1 MHLIL
6 YRELA
11 DVEEDAEEDAEQL
24 RFALAMSSLEMNE
37 DEALNEAL
45 YQSLLSQQQEQDILV
60 STSGIPRTYS
70 TRVHGTAPTTLSVS
84 RDIPGSTSAS
94 ATPRTNRT
102 RVHVNSSTPSV
113 SRATSRNNV
122 SNTSSND
129 ISNENFFF
137 AVLIL
142 SALLYYA
149 VLLFWEL
156 FWFFWHHPDFLS
168 RVFLFVFC
176 YVPYRCVPNSFSANQ
191 SHEEIFY
198 IILFLS
204 VLSYDLVLLVW
215 QLLLF
220 FVYHLESLLVIV
232 FSYCLAL
239 VNFDFSSGLVVP
251 LSSTI

>member
-1 MHLIL
+1 
-6 YRELA
+6 
-11 DVEEDAEEDAEQL
+11 
-24 RFALAMSSLEMNE
+24 MNE

-45 YQSLLSQQQEQDILV
+45 YQSLLPQQQERDIPV
-60 STSGIPRTYS
+60 STSAIPRTNS
-70 TRVHGTAPTTLSVS
+70 TRS
-84 RDIPGSTSAS
+84 
-94 ATPRTNRT
+94 
-102 RVHVNSSTPSV
+102 HVNSTTPTTPSV
-113 SRATSRNNV
+113 SGATSRNNV
-122 SNTSSND
+122 PNTSSND
-129 ISNENFFF
+129 ISNEDFFF
-137 AVLIL
+137 IVLFL

-149 VLLFWEL
+149 FFLFWEL
-156 FWFFWHHPDFLS
+156 VVFFWHHPVFLS

-176 YVPYRCVPNSFSANQ
+176 YVPYRCVPNSISANQ
-191 SHEEIFY
+191 SQEEIVY

>member
-1 MHLIL
+1 MHLII

-11 DVEEDAEEDAEQL
+11 DAEEDAEEDAEQL
-24 RFALAMSSLEMNE
+24 RIALAMSSLEMNE

-45 YQSLLSQQQEQDILV
+45 YQSLLSQQQEQ
-60 STSGIPRTYS
+60 
-70 TRVHGTAPTTLSVS
+70 
-84 RDIPGSTSAS
+84 DIPGSTSAS

-129 ISNENFFF
+129 ISNEDFFF

-149 VLLFWEL
+149 VLLVWEL

>member
-1 MHLIL
+1 LHFIT
-6 YRELA
+6 YRESA
-11 DVEEDAEEDAEQL
+11 DVGEDAEQL

-45 YQSLLSQQQEQDILV
+45 YQSLLSQQHERDIPV
-60 STSGIPRTYS
+60 STSAILRTNS
-70 TRVHGTAPTTLSVS
+70 TRS
-84 RDIPGSTSAS
+84 
-94 ATPRTNRT
+94 
-102 RVHVNSSTPSV
+102 HVNSTTPTTPSV
-113 SRATSRNNV
+113 SGATSRNNV
-122 SNTSSND
+122 PNNTSSND
-129 ISNENFFF
+129 ISNEEFFF
-137 AVLIL
+137 DVLIL

-149 VLLFWEL
+149 IFLFWEL
-156 FWFFWHHPDFLS
+156 FVFFWHHPDFLS

-191 SHEEIFY
+191 SREEIFY

-232 FSYCLAL
+232 FSIFLAL

>member
-1 MHLIL
+1 MHLII

-11 DVEEDAEEDAEQL
+11 DAEEDAEEDAEQL
-24 RFALAMSSLEMNE
+24 RIALAMSSLEMNE

-45 YQSLLSQQQEQDILV
+45 YQSLLSQQHERDIPV
-60 STSGIPRTYS
+60 STSAI
-70 TRVHGTAPTTLSVS
+70 L
-84 RDIPGSTSAS
+84 
-94 ATPRTNRT
+94 RTNRT
-102 RVHVNSSTPSV
+102 RVHVNSTTPTTPSV
-113 SRATSRNNV
+113 SGATSRNNV

-129 ISNENFFF
+129 NSNEDFFF

-142 SALLYYA
+142 SALLYFA
-149 VLLFWEL
+149 VLLVWEL

-176 YVPYRCVPNSFSANQ
+176 YVPYRCVPHSISANQ

-198 IILFLS
+198 FILFLS
-204 VLSYDLVLLVW
+204 VLSYDLFFLVW

-232 FSYCLAL
+232 FSICLAL

>member
-1 MHLIL
+1 LHLII

-24 RFALAMSSLEMNE
+24 RIALAMSSLDMNE

-45 YQSLLSQQQEQDILV
+45 YQSLLSQQQERDIPL
-60 STSGIPRTYS
+60 STSAIPRTNS
-70 TRVHGTAPTTLSVS
+70 
-84 RDIPGSTSAS
+84 
-94 ATPRTNRT
+94 T
-102 RVHVNSSTPSV
+102 RVHVNSTTPTTPSV
-113 SRATSRNNV
+113 SGATSRNNV
-122 SNTSSND
+122 PDTSSND
-129 ISNENFFF
+129 NSNEEFFF

-149 VLLFWEL
+149 FFLFWEL
-156 FWFFWHHPDFLS
+156 FVFFWDHPDFLS

-176 YVPYRCVPNSFSANQ
+176 YVPYRCVPNSISANQ
-191 SHEEIFY
+191 SHEEIVY

-232 FSYCLAL
+232 FSIFLAL